1 MPQSRITLAGSK
13 RGPIPNSQPLAGAG
27 SQPNP
32 GENIE
37 VTISLRRKSSIPA
50 WVTHSGVL
58 SRDQLAAD
66 YGATA
71 SDFLAIQK
79 FAKKF
84 NLAVVEESPLTAT
97 AKVSGS
103 LRNLENA
110 FGTKLRHVEVA
121 NNIYRERT
129 GHITVPKDLASIVD
143 GVFGLDNRRQA
154 NPRFRPSF
162 GPRVAHSFSPVDI
175 AKLYNFPAG
184 DGTGQTIGIIE
195 LGGGFKQGDL
205 NTYFAG
211 LGLPVPNVIA
221 VSVDGGK
228 NLPAPNDPHD
238 PDAEV
243 MLDIE
248 VAGAVAPKASIK
260 VYFAPN
266 TDKGFLD
273 AINAAIKDMVTVISI
288 SWGGA
293 ESTWTKASMNAFE
306 KSFQTAA
313 GLSIPVTVASGDD
326 GSTDGTNALA
336 VDFPASAPH
345 ALACG
350 GTHLEGGVTITDE
363 VVWNSNGGGT
373 GGGFSTIF
381 PKPAYQN
388 GINYSPAP
396 AGAGRGVPDIC
407 GDAAPETGYKIRR
420 DGQNIV
426 IGGTSAVAPL
436 WAGLI
441 ARLAQ
446 KTGGRIPFLNPILYA
461 NPNTLRDITTG
472 NNDVGNGGG
481 KYKSAKGWDPC
492 TGLGSPKGAELLAA
506 LQGGT
511 PTPTKINTSGPTNSQ
526 KPSPTH
532 TPKPPVTGTQK
543 PTAPHTQKPTTT
555 HTQKPPPTSTH
566 KPTTPPT
573 TNGSGSIGRMPSF
586 NERYQ
591 LPYPAPVTPATAAP
605 VSAAQ
610 ATAPGPFPSILSSI
624 GVSGEGGEADIQA
637 LVAIVATVATTA
649 ITAITS
655 ITAIAVNSKNNS

>member
-13 RGPIPNSQPLAGAG
+13 RGPIPNSQPVAGVR
-27 SQPNP
+27 SRPNP
-32 GENIE
+32 NENIE
-37 VTISLRRKSSIPA
+37 VTISLRRKASIPA

-58 SRDQLAAD
+58 SREQLAAD

-71 SDFLAIQK
+71 SDFIAIQR

-84 NLAVVEESPLTAT
+84 NLVVVEESSLTAT
-97 AKVSGS
+97 VKVSGS
-103 LRNLENA
+103 VRDLENA
-110 FGTKLRHVEVA
+110 FGTKLKHVHVA
-121 NNIYRERT
+121 NAIYRERT
-129 GHITVPKDLASIVD
+129 GHIALPKELAFVVE

-154 NPRFRPSF
+154 NPRFRPSI

-175 AKLYNFPAG
+175 ARLYNFPGG
-184 DGTGQTIGIIE
+184 DGSGHTIGIIE
-195 LGGGFKQGDL
+195 LGGGFKQSDL

-211 LGLPVPNVIA
+211 LGLPVPNVTA

-248 VAGAVAPKASIK
+248 VAGAVAPKANIK

-288 SWGGA
+288 SWGGP

-326 GSTDGTNALA
+326 GSTDGTNVLA

-350 GTHLEGGVTITDE
+350 GTHLEGGVTITNE

-373 GGGFSTIF
+373 GGGFSTVF

-388 GINYSPAP
+388 GISYSPVP
-396 AGAGRGVPDIC
+396 SNAGRGVPDIC

-446 KTGGRIPFLNPILYA
+446 KTGDRIPFLNPILYA
-461 NPNTLRDITTG
+461 NPNALRDITTG
-472 NNDVGNGGG
+472 DNDVGNGGG
-481 KYKSAKGWDPC
+481 KYKAAKGWDPC
-492 TGLGSPKGAELLAA
+492 TGLGSPKGAALLTA

-511 PTPTKINTSGPTNSQ
+511 PTPTSTHTPTATS
-526 KPSPTH
+526 
-532 TPKPPVTGTQK
+532 TPKPP
-543 PTAPHTQKPTTT
+543 TT
-555 HTQKPPPTSTH
+555 HTQKPPVTSTQ
-566 KPTTPPT
+566 KPTASQTQKPITTHTQKPPVTSTQKPPTPPPT
-573 TNGSGSIGRMPSF
+573 HGSGSMGRMPSF
-586 NERYQ
+586 NQRYQ
-591 LPYPAPVTPATAAP
+591 VPRPAPSTPASAAP
-605 VSAAQ
+605 VAAP
-610 ATAPGPFPSILSSI
+610 TPSIPSILSSM
-624 GVSGEGGEADIQA
+624 GVTTNEGGQAGIQA

-655 ITAIAVNSKNNS
+655 ITAIAANSKNDS